1 MKLLITALLATV
13 SMTAQME
20 MKAKTLAGLW
30 TSNGNALDL
39 VITEKEFNAIH
50 VDACSSTSKKELR
63 VLDVQLRRYSLT
75 VDTLFEPNEW
85 ATQSKFIMINKDTMI
100 CLISGDANAEVVY
113 KRIKMKQASPDI
125 NK

>member
-1 MKLLITALLATV
+1 MKLLITALLATA

-20 MKAKTLAGLW
+20 MKARTLAGLW
-30 TSNGNALDL
+30 TSNGVALDL

-50 VDACSSTSKKELR
+50 VDACSSTSKKTLR
-63 VLDVQLRRYSLT
+63 VLDVLLRRYSLT

-85 ATQSKFIMINKDTMI
+85 ATQSRFVMVNKDTMI
-100 CLISGDANAEVVY
+100 CIISGDAEGEVVY

-125 NK
+125 K

>member
-50 VDACSSTSKKELR
+50 VEACSSTSKKELR
-63 VLDVQLRRYSLT
+63 VLDVQLLRYSLI
-75 VDTLFEPNEW
+75 VNTLFEPNEW
-85 ATQSKFIMINKDTMI
+85 ATQSRFVMVNKDTMI
-100 CLISGDANAEVVY
+100 CIISGDAEGEVVY
-113 KRIKMKQASPDI
+113 KRIKMKQASPEI